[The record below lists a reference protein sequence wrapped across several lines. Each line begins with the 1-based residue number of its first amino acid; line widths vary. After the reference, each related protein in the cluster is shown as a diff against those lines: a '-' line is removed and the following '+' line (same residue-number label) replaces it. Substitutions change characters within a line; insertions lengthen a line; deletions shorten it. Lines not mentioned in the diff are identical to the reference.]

1 MANPVKK
8 TAAAAKKT
16 AAKTGKAASE
26 KKPTAKKPAASK
38 KAAASPKSKP
48 VTAGDRYRM
57 ICERA
62 YYIAEQD
69 GFQPGQELRYW
80 LQAER
85 EIIAQLGH

>member
-1 MANPVKK
+1 MATP
-8 TAAAAKKT
+8 AKK
-16 AAKTGKAASE
+16 SSS
-26 KKPTAKKPAASK
+26 TAKKPAAKKEAAAPKKTTAPKKPTAVK
-38 KAAASPKSKP
+38 KATAAKKT

-62 YYIAEQD
+62 YFIAEQD

-85 EIIAQLGH
+85 EIIGQVGH